1 MTVATVKDP
10 VREFAAQLRE
20 VGYITADD
28 NLVTTLYG
36 AVAAMGKK
44 KGISALGLDGA
55 PGTGKSFAAECLAK
69 ILDAKLLRLQFTV
82 GIGREHLMDDLNLSA
97 IVTAQANHE
106 SLSPE
111 GVWLD
116 GVLVRAIKLSQ
127 TQKVILLLDELDKAK
142 PSTDAFLLEFL
153 QLGGIAL
160 PNRGDEPLMANTGN
174 LLVMLTKNNN
184 RELSEPLMRRI
195 RPIILSWPK
204 HDLEAVLLL
213 KETRRFAREHGLG
226 GCWKQGA
233 PEGMCKALATYA
245 GRIREHEA
253 HLKKVPSTPELVD
266 CLCEIM
272 LLDGPKARRGF
283 IVWRT
288 LFKYLDDY
296 HTLQND
302 VKVKNPRGQEVP
314 AFHEKVEDLAA
325 VFAAF

>member
-1 MTVATVKDP
+1 MDKDP
-10 VREFAAQLRE
+10 VHDFAEQLRG
-20 VGYITADD
+20 VGYITADI

-44 KGISALGLDGA
+44 KGLSAVGLDGA
-55 PGTGKSFAAECLAK
+55 PGTGKSFAAECLAQ
-69 ILDAKLLRLQFTV
+69 LMGAKLLRLQFTIGV
-82 GIGREHLMDDLNLSA
+82 GREHLMDDLNLSA

-106 SLSPE
+106 PLSPE

-116 GVLVRAIKLSQ
+116 GILVRAIRLSH
-127 TQKVILLLDELDKAK
+127 TQKVVLLLDELDKAK

-160 PNRGDEPLMANTGN
+160 PNRGDEPLMANTSN

-195 RPIILSWPK
+195 HPMLLSWPK
-204 HDLEAVLLL
+204 HDLEAVLIRN
-213 KETRRFAREHGLG
+213 ESRRFARKHGIG
-226 GCWKQGA
+226 GMWKDGA
-233 PEGMCKALATYA
+233 PKGMCMSLATYA
-245 GRIREHEA
+245 ERIREHET

-266 CLCEIM
+266 CVCEMM
-272 LLDGPKARRGF
+272 LLDGPRSLRGYV
-283 IVWRT
+283 VWRT

-296 HTLQND
+296 HTLQNE
-302 VKVKNPRGQEVP
+302 VKVKDKRGQDVP